1 MSESLAIV
9 QGVFLLLQIA
19 VFIATPI
26 VLTKKNSQH
35 TNGMK
40 NGMQF
45 LKDEI
50 KEVKDSVENLNQN
63 FIEHLN
69 LHVSKK

>member
-35 TNGMK
+35 INGMK

-69 LHVSKK
+69 LHASKK